1 MSRNNYSILPIHKYN
16 NNINTNINYTTFSY
30 YSSFFEPFDI
40 NYKYAEINTQ
50 KKDKVC
56 LDMFL
61 KDITFTNEVLKN
73 IVSITKSNE
82 IYPFRR
88 FYYINIILDYI
99 NNSEHKDLLVI
110 TNTFIINQFID
121 SDLNV
126 DFMPIENEDMRKEL
140 YIDFLENLSKKVN
153 RVTFNSLYSKE
164 DDNIYIKKYNNVFI
178 KLNEFSS
185 ILYTSL
191 FGLTKLPYLLFTI
204 LKSLK
209 CLENNGNLFVIY
221 NLTYV
226 NKSFEWIIN
235 LLTYL
240 FDDIQIHV
248 KTNNSYDLQYLFLLI
263 CKKFDKEKMTNKLIG
278 MINDILNNKSLLKY
292 NYNCCQF
299 LNYYSSINQKNA
311 KLFDYNFNIY
321 PLDKEFD
328 TPFKPLDIL
337 NTIDIDINKYIDNQK
352 NKKQNLQLDNIINIL
367 KKSYSYLIELN
378 NYNILKYISKKN
390 SKLVLAKEFID
401 KIYFTVLIDAVEYFE
416 KYKIPYNKSYLIY
429 INKFNRN
436 FINQIFNYKKP
447 MKYNIIHKRNKS
459 IENIDINYRNLN
471 KNIYK
476 YDIFQNSQELL
487 NISFKV
493 KYDIIDK
500 YMIESSE
507 NKNKIDINKITTIIK
522 KFEHGFFDSIPL
534 YINKNLNLKYKIDNI
549 FCEILE
555 IYNLCTNIFPIK
567 QKNTSI
573 LLLNELSG
581 QGLYASEM
589 FNIYNNILQ
598 QYDEQQ
604 RIEWIGIGFNKNHF
618 INQTKYKQNFKNT
631 KTILHK
637 KDIKKI
643 NYSIN
648 ETGDILDSNTQ
659 QWYHNNIT
667 ELVKNESIDLI
678 IADTTSTFYD
688 ENIILS
694 QKLEFATLCMI
705 LGTSSLNTNCIVKY
719 KINSDINTNNNSSQ
733 SSGFLMNC
741 LYVYSLVF
749 NSIKLIKPLNNN
761 NLSYDFYIVCKGFKG
776 INNNMME
783 KLLIILDNFQENICF
798 INKKDIPHEF
808 VEQIGSFINE
818 LLFKNMTNIEITNFL
833 TTCLLNTNTEYF
845 EKAQC
850 GTYFNKK
857 FIDELEEEQ
866 IKQWMKDN
874 NL

>member
-140 YIDFLENLSKKVN
+140 YIDFLEKLSKKVN

-352 NKKQNLQLDNIINIL
+352 NKKQNLQLDSIINIL

-507 NKNKIDINKITTIIK
+507 NKKKIDINKITTIIK

-581 QGLYASEM
+581 QGLYASEL

-598 QYDEQQ
+598 QYDQQQ
-604 RIEWIGIGFNKNHF
+604 RINWSGIGFNNNNL
-618 INQTKYKQNFKNT
+618 INNKKYNSLQVN

-637 KDIKKI
+637 KDMDKI
-643 NYSIN
+643 NYGIN
-648 ETGDILDSNTQ
+648 QTGDILSSINQ
-659 QWYHNNIT
+659 QWFHKNKESVI
-667 ELVKNESIDLI
+667 NESIDII
-678 IADTTSTFYD
+678 IADTTYVF
-688 ENIILS
+688 NNQNMLLS

-705 LGTSSLNTNCIVKY
+705 AGMSSSNTNCIIRY
-719 KINSDINTNNNSSQ
+719 KLSYDTDT
-733 SSGFLMNC
+733 SGFLINC
-741 LYVYSLVF
+741 LYTYSLLF

-761 NLSYDFYIVCKGFKG
+761 NLSFDFYVVCKGFKE
-776 INNNMME
+776 ITSKTIE
-783 KLLIILDNFQENICF
+783 QLLYILDNFEENICF
-798 INKKDIPHEF
+798 INQKDIPRTF
-808 VEQIGSFINE
+808 VEQVGSFVNE
-818 LLFKNMTNIEITNFL
+818 LLLKNINNIEITNLL

-845 EKAQC
+845 KKAQC
-850 GTYFNKK
+850 HIYLNKK
-857 FIDELEEEQ
+857 FMDNLEEEQ
-866 IKQWMKDN
+866 IKEWMSDN